1 MAPRG
6 PYRKRRARR
15 LRLAVLIIVILACS
29 GWAGGFVFFVQT
41 VSKIATAPDRKT
53 QAIVV
58 LTGGS
63 LRLQAGLDLLSR
75 GLAEKLFVSGVH
87 RGVDVA
93 ELLRISRQT
102 PKALDCCIVLGYAA
116 DNTRGNA
123 QETAAWMDKE
133 GYRSMRLVTAN
144 YHMPRSLFELRQVL
158 PNADIIAH
166 AVSPVHVKLHTW
178 WISPGTA
185 FLLAREYTKL
195 LLARLRSVWQ
205 PVRDAARAPVP

>member
-1 MAPRG
+1 MAASG
-6 PYRKRRARR
+6 AYRKRQPRQRR
-15 LRLAVLIIVILACS
+15 MVVFITLMLILAI
-29 GWAGGFVFFVQT
+29 WVTGFFYFVQS
-41 VSKIATAPDRKT
+41 VSLIPNARENRT

-63 LRLQAGLDLLSR
+63 LRLEVGLNLFSR

-87 RGVDVA
+87 RGVDVT
-93 ELLRISRQT
+93 ELLRVSRQT
-102 PKALDCCIVLGYAA
+102 PKALDCCIILGYAA

-123 QETAAWMDKE
+123 RETADWMDKE
-133 GYRSMRLVTAN
+133 GYLSMRLVTAN

-158 PNADIIAH
+158 PHADIVAH
-166 AVSPVHVKLHTW
+166 TVSPAHVKLHAW

-195 LLARLRSVWQ
+195 LLAWARSVWQ
-205 PVRDAARAPVP
+205 PVREVIMVMVP

>member
-1 MAPRG
+1 M
-6 PYRKRRARR
+6 
-15 LRLAVLIIVILACS
+15 LIIVILACS

-116 DNTRGNA
+116 DNTKGNA
-123 QETAAWMDKE
+123 RETADWMVKE
-133 GYRSMRLVTAN
+133 GYNSMRLITAN
-144 YHMPRSLFELRQVL
+144 YHIPRSLLELRRVL
-158 PNADIIAH
+158 PYTDIIAH
-166 AVSPVHVKLHTW
+166 AVSPAHVKLHAW
-178 WISPGTA
+178 WVSPGTA
-185 FLLAREYTKL
+185 LLLVREYTKL
-195 LLARLRSVWQ
+195 MLAWARSVWQ
-205 PVRDAARAPVP
+205 PVRNAITVTVP

>member
-1 MAPRG
+1 MARG
-6 PYRKRRARR
+6 GTYRKRRRKRR
-15 LRLAVLIIVILACS
+15 LTIFGGLLLVTIAWATGLIL
-29 GWAGGFVFFVQT
+29 FVQT
-41 VSKIATAPDRKT
+41 VSGFPAPAENKT
-53 QAIVV
+53 EAIVV

-87 RGVDVA
+87 RGVDVT

-123 QETAAWMDKE
+123 RETAVWMRQE

-144 YHMPRSLFELRQVL
+144 YHMPRSLFELRRIMPRAEII
-158 PNADIIAH
+158 PN
-166 AVSPVHVKLHTW
+166 AVSPAHVKLSTW

-195 LLARLRSVWQ
+195 LLAHLRSSWRSVQ
-205 PVRDAARAPVP
+205 NFLVSAI

>member
-1 MAPRG
+1 MAHRG
-6 PYRKRRARR
+6 AYRRRRYRR
-15 LRLAVLIIVILACS
+15 RLAVIIVMLLFAA
-29 GWAGGFVFFVQT
+29 GWSLGFIQFVRGISNLT
-41 VSKIATAPDRKT
+41 KPTDNET

-63 LRLQAGLDLLSR
+63 LRLQAGLDLLAK
-75 GLAEKLFVSGVH
+75 GAAEKLFVSGVH
-87 RGVDVA
+87 RGVDVT

-123 QETAAWMDKE
+123 QETADWMRKE

-144 YHMPRSLFELRQVL
+144 YHMPRSLFELRQVMPGATIL
-158 PNADIIAH
+158 PH
-166 AVSPVHVKLHTW
+166 PVSPSHVKLHAW

-185 FLLAREYTKL
+185 FLLAREYSKL
-195 LLARLRSVWQ
+195 LLAWARSVWHSLQ
-205 PVRDAARAPVP
+205 KSLMALLR

>member
-1 MAPRG
+1 MAHRG
-6 PYRKRRARR
+6 AYRRRRYRWRR
-15 LRLAVLIIVILACS
+15 LAAIIVLLLLAA
-29 GWAGGFVFFVQT
+29 GWSAGFIQFVRGISNFTQPT
-41 VSKIATAPDRKT
+41 GSET

-63 LRLQAGLDLLSR
+63 LRLQAGLDLLAT
-75 GLAEKLFVSGVH
+75 GVAEKLFVSGVH
-87 RGVDVA
+87 RGVDVT

-123 QETAAWMDKE
+123 QETAVWMRKE

-144 YHMPRSLFELRQVL
+144 YHMPRSLFELRQVMPDAL
-158 PNADIIAH
+158 IVPNP
-166 AVSPVHVKLHTW
+166 VSPSHVKLHAW

-185 FLLAREYTKL
+185 FLLAREYIKL
-195 LLARLRSVWQ
+195 QLAWARSVWHSL
-205 PVRDAARAPVP
+205 VDNVMAILR

>member
-1 MAPRG
+1 M
-6 PYRKRRARR
+6 
-15 LRLAVLIIVILACS
+15 LVLLVLTAA
-29 GWAGGFVFFVQT
+29 GWGGGFLVFVRS
-41 VSKIATAPDRKT
+41 VATLPAPPDTYT

-58 LTGGS
+58 LTGGT
-63 LRLQAGLDLLSR
+63 LRLQAGLDLLSK

-123 QETAAWMDKE
+123 RESAAWMRKE

-144 YHMPRSLFELRQVL
+144 YHMPRSLFELRRRL
-158 PNADIIAH
+158 PQAEIVAH
-166 AVSPVHVKLHTW
+166 AVAPRHVKLHTW

-185 FLLAREYTKL
+185 QLLALEYTKL
-195 LLARLRSVWQ
+195 LLAR
-205 PVRDAARAPVP
+205 ARAVWRALQIRTAALLA

>member
-1 MAPRG
+1 MAVTTWTIG
-6 PYRKRRARR
+6 F
-15 LRLAVLIIVILACS
+15 IL
-29 GWAGGFVFFVQT
+29 FVQT
-41 VSKIATAPDRKT
+41 VSNLPAPTERKT
-53 QAIVV
+53 EAIVV

-63 LRLQAGLDLLSR
+63 LRLQAGLDLLSK

-87 RGVDVA
+87 RGVDVT

-123 QETAAWMDKE
+123 RETAVWMRNE

-144 YHMPRSLFELRQVL
+144 YHMPRSLFELRRIL
-158 PNADIIAH
+158 PRAEIIPN
-166 AVSPVHVKLHTW
+166 AVSPSHVKLDAL

-185 FLLAREYTKL
+185 FLLVREYTKL
-195 LLARLRSVWQ
+195 ILAQVRSSWQ
-205 PVRDAARAPVP
+205 TIQKFVAAAL